1 VGRHCMV
8 DTNESLEMR
17 ARRGNRRATEAA
29 APTDVVLVLDR
40 GTGEEDDPQAE
51 DGEEA
56 AG

>member
-51 DGEEA
+51 DGEEE